1 MSETVIL
8 ELPEDLARH
17 ARAVAVRTQRRL
29 EDVLLEWLDK
39 SATDVPVTLLS
50 DDEVLALRDL
60 HLDTT
65 CQRELDALLARQRE
79 GMLTESGRVRLEEL
93 LAAYRRD
100 MVRKAQALRE
110 AVARGLQPP
119 LG

>member
-17 ARAVAVRTQRRL
+17 ARAIAVRTQRRL
-29 EDVLLEWLDK
+29 EDILLEWIDQAA
-39 SATDVPVTLLS
+39 SDVPVSLLT

-60 HLDTT
+60 QLDAAR
-65 CQRELDALLARQRE
+65 QRELDALLAHQRE
-79 GMLTESGRVRLEEL
+79 GTLSEAIRVRLDEL
-93 LAAYRRD
+93 LAAYRHD